1 MKKLLLTTT
10 LLGALMSSAQ
20 AVDLDGN
27 ALLRE
32 CSRDATRFCQGFALG
47 IAWAGPQYCKPEG
60 LMGSDHTA
68 VVMRY
73 LRQQSGR
80 LHLPAQNLVAE
91 AYAAAWPCK
100 NQVARTPQQI
110 PPSPPTPPSSD
121 DEAFKDSSEMD
132 VMVAAGI
139 AITMAYVR
147 CGGDITPEQKEGI
160 NTQLALIGPMID
172 VFSKKFKSSKCSEIN
187 AAYRTFINGVSSLG
201 PRS

>member
-32 CSRDATRFCQGFALG
+32 CSLRQMQFCQGYSFG
-47 IAWAGPQYCKPEG
+47 IAQVTENCRPKGA
-60 LMGSDHTA
+60 MGRQATE
-68 VVMRY
+68 VVLQY
-73 LRQQSGR
+73 LRQHPER
-80 LHLPAQNLVAE
+80 LHLPGEQLVKE
-91 AYAAAWPCK
+91 AYAKAWPCK
-100 NQVARTPQQI
+100 NQVAGTPQQT
-110 PPSPPTPPSSD
+110 PPIPPSSD

-147 CGGDITPEQKEGI
+147 CGGDITPEQKEGV

-172 VFSKKFKSSKCSEIN
+172 AFSKKFKSSKCSEIN

>member
-10 LLGALMSSAQ
+10 LLGALMSSVQ

-100 NQVARTPQQI
+100 NQVVRTRSRPRPHRRPRRRPMTKLSKTRPSWTSW
-110 PPSPPTPPSSD
+110 PPPVSQSRWPMCDAEATSPRTEGRGQHATRLDWSD
-121 DEAFKDSSEMD
+121 DRRLLKKIQNVEML
-132 VMVAAGI
+132 
-139 AITMAYVR
+139 
-147 CGGDITPEQKEGI
+147 GDQRRLSHVHE
-160 NTQLALIGPMID
+160 
-172 VFSKKFKSSKCSEIN
+172 
-187 AAYRTFINGVSSLG
+187 RH
-201 PRS
+201 R